1 MSINYR
7 TKIQFSIESLKG
19 ARNARKSLIKKIR
32 ELGDKKGELIGG
44 YVEKFKEELTN
55 NLNMSGVL
63 ALINEL
69 LKSDHSKE
77 DVLATILDFDR
88 VLGLD
93 LEKSLKGEK
102 LEPKEDPELEK
113 LLKERIEA
121 KKEKDYDR
129 ADKLRNN
136 IEKLGYKVLDTKKGQ
151 KLEKI

>member
-1 MSINYR
+1 
-7 TKIQFSIESLKG
+7 
-19 ARNARKSLIKKIR
+19 
-32 ELGDKKGELIGG
+32 
-44 YVEKFKEELTN
+44 
-55 NLNMSGVL
+55 MSGVL